1 MYEERILKLCIDY
14 KQQLV
19 ADALK
24 QKTYGQ
30 ALKYLKNL
38 HYDFDGN
45 FRATLPEQILGLL
58 NSVIDEAIIEV
69 RMKAYKQLI
78 DGDDESSKPKH

>member
-38 HYDFDGN
+38 HSDFDGN